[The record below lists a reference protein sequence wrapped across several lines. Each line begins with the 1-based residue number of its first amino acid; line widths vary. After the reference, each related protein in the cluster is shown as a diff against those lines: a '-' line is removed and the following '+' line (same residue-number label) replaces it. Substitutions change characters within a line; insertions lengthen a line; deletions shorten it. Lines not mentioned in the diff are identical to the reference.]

1 MYVSMYICMYVRMYV
16 YVRICMYMCV
26 CVYVYVKSLSQP
38 PCRFGP
44 VRLLSLW
51 GGAHVEMARSTLLAV
66 LDVSDRS
73 RCGAV
78 LSLMVKEILCRV
90 LDKEVF

>member
-1 MYVSMYICMYVRMYV
+1 MYV
-16 YVRICMYMCV
+16 YVCICV
-26 CVYVYVKSLSQP
+26 RVYVYVKSLSQP

-51 GGAHVEMARSTLLAV
+51 GGAHFEMARSTLLAV

-73 RCGAV
+73 HCGAV